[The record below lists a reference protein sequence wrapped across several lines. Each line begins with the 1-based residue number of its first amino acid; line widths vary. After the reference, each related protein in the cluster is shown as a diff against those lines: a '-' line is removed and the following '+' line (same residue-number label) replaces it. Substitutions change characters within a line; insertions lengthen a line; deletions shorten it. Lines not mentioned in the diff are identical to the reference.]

1 MKLAHLKYE
10 QIKALLGM
18 VIALYSRSSAAFSHM
33 MVVVFSPKEI
43 EKPATYVTKRR
54 SPSEKRISSSSSS
67 SRGIRPLLLR
77 QQQQQQQRH
86 RPQPQPFRLS
96 RRMHGSAKMMEQSD
110 ACEIAKDEMK
120 TKYLI
125 VQDTVQQQ
133 KQKNMIRSFH
143 IKYSFNQAHAKLL
156 CSRNILM
163 QPGTAGRAL
172 WHQLGKHRKK
182 WILFP
187 LYVWK
192 GEQCR
197 PGPTSEMA
205 KKQRERNKMHL
216 FAREFPAR
224 PGGLSS
230 IPSG

>member
-33 MVVVFSPKEI
+33 MVVVFSPKET

-67 SRGIRPLLLR
+67 SSRGIRPLLLLLR

-143 IKYSFNQAHAKLL
+143 IKYSFNQAH
-156 CSRNILM
+156 
-163 QPGTAGRAL
+163 
-172 WHQLGKHRKK
+172 HRE
-182 WILFP
+182 I
-187 LYVWK
+187 
-192 GEQCR
+192 
-197 PGPTSEMA
+197 T
-205 KKQRERNKMHL
+205 L
-216 FAREFPAR
+216 FA
-224 PGGLSS
+224 
-230 IPSG
+230 